1 MRSVGARQETDARV
15 LPAVA
20 EQLLHDGLRRL
31 RLDDDPH
38 LAAALVRFI
47 DLVDAAN
54 PVYRLVNA
62 DRTRLVTHHVLDSL
76 AAVATLRTLGARDT
90 LLDVGSGAG
99 FPGIPLALA
108 MPEVAVTLLE
118 RSVRRAAF
126 LHHVRR
132 ELPLPAIGIVDRP
145 LSAVG
150 NHTYDLIVW
159 RAVAPLAR
167 LLPELIALARRGQ
180 GVHAATRAVVYQ
192 GTAATVRAELSC
204 PQAQALEARVVAVEI
219 PHLDAERHLIVL
231 SGFAAGQP

>member
-1 MRSVGARQETDARV
+1 M
-15 LPAVA
+15 
-20 EQLLHDGLRRL
+20 DG
-31 RLDDDPH
+31 DPH

-47 DLVDAAN
+47 NLVDAAN

-76 AAVATLRTLGARDT
+76 AAVPILRSLGACAS

-99 FPGIPLALA
+99 FPGVPLALA

-118 RSVRRAAF
+118 RGARRAAF

-132 ELPLPAIGIVDRP
+132 ELPLPAGRIVERA
-145 LSAVG
+145 LSALG
-150 NHTYDLIVW
+150 GDTYDLIVW

-167 LLPELIALARRGQ
+167 LLPDLIDLARG
-180 GVHAATRAVVYQ
+180 GHAVHAQTSVVVYQ
-192 GTAATVRAELSC
+192 GTAATVRAELRC
-204 PQAQALEARVVAVEI
+204 PEARTLASRVVPLQV
-219 PHLDAERHLIVL
+219 PHLGNAQRHLIVL